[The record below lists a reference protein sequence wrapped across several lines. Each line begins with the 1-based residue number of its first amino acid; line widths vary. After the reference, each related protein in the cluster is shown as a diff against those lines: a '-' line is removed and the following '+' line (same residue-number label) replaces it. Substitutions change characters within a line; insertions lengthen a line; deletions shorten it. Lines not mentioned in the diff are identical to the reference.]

1 MPISLAA
8 SSVLNKNILEM
19 KNYRLDGLTRRSEE
33 IIQDLRE
40 DGLLPADIEVIGA
53 LLFTKFKGSDKKME
67 EMFAN
72 TSQII
77 KEAEALL
84 ERLKNKT
91 D

>member
-1 MPISLAA
+1 
-8 SSVLNKNILEM
+8 M

-33 IIQDLRE
+33 VIQDLRE
-40 DGLLPADIEVIGA
+40 DGLLHADIEVIGA
-53 LLFTKFKGSDKKME
+53 LLFTKFKGSDKKLE
-67 EMFAN
+67 EMFVN

-77 KEAEALL
+77 KEAEELL